1 MVEFIHV
8 KGNHREMGLQQGK
21 QMKDKIKAM
30 IDFVMH
36 SEMFSEVKPKL
47 VPIWLVKFALGL
59 MGRFKIKKAIE
70 KYLPNQHEKMMGI
83 AKGASIGKNFTYG
96 MHYIEIY
103 TGNPKSTSYVPQG
116 CTMLFALPP
125 VTSDKSIIFA
135 RNYDFPKVLQP
146 YQMVRIDEPDD
157 KIKTI
162 SVTQY
167 CLAGTHMGMNEK
179 GLSIGINYGRT
190 WEKYPD
196 DFRFNGA
203 PPTLIVQEA
212 LENFET
218 TEEVIKYITN
228 FPARANAQFYG
239 VMDKSG
245 DACVIETTC
254 KRFEIRRPEE
264 GIMAHSNTFRTKK
277 FWDVNVPDRF
287 HWKIKSMRH
296 VPYIKSPKMRYD
308 RAFELLNKYKGDI
321 SIETIKE
328 ILSDHYNKEVGE
340 QKTGDEFTICSH
352 GETGI
357 TLASIIARPQTGQ
370 FFVTDKQPC
379 YSMYKEFKI

>member
-8 KGNHREMGLQQGK
+8 KGNHREMGLQQGE

-135 RNYDFPKVLQP
+135 RNYDFPKKL
-146 YQMVRIDEPDD
+146 
-157 KIKTI
+157 
-162 SVTQY
+162 
-167 CLAGTHMGMNEK
+167 
-179 GLSIGINYGRT
+179 
-190 WEKYPD
+190 
-196 DFRFNGA
+196 
-203 PPTLIVQEA
+203 
-212 LENFET
+212 
-218 TEEVIKYITN
+218 
-228 FPARANAQFYG
+228 
-239 VMDKSG
+239 
-245 DACVIETTC
+245 
-254 KRFEIRRPEE
+254 
-264 GIMAHSNTFRTKK
+264 
-277 FWDVNVPDRF
+277 
-287 HWKIKSMRH
+287 
-296 VPYIKSPKMRYD
+296 
-308 RAFELLNKYKGDI
+308 
-321 SIETIKE
+321 
-328 ILSDHYNKEVGE
+328 
-340 QKTGDEFTICSH
+340 
-352 GETGI
+352 
-357 TLASIIARPQTGQ
+357 
-370 FFVTDKQPC
+370 
-379 YSMYKEFKI
+379 